1 MSVMKICY
9 RSSCSRILKMISD
22 ACFRPENKMV
32 SLWFGLVEYRE
43 TQNTLNNCHIWVYI
57 LLTMK
62 IALNNFIFMWF
73 GTRCIV
79 TKTSPV
85 VKFIDGFD
93 FKFPEFSGC
102 VSMWCFNMCYN
113 KNGTKLEVANPDI
126 CKLQM
131 CLGLWACF
139 KTFYARWKN
148 IYVM

>member
-1 MSVMKICY
+1 
-9 RSSCSRILKMISD
+9 
-22 ACFRPENKMV
+22 
-32 SLWFGLVEYRE
+32 
-43 TQNTLNNCHIWVYI
+43 
-57 LLTMK
+57 MK
-62 IALNNFIFMWF
+62 IALNNFNFMWF

-139 KTFYARWKN
+139 KTFYAR
-148 IYVM
+148 